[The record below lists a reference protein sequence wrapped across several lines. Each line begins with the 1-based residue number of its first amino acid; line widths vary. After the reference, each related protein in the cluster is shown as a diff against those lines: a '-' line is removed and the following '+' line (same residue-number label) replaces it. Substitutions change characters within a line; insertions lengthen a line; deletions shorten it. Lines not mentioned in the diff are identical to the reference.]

1 MSFAFFRKYN
11 KILLA
16 VGGSVLMVIF
26 LIPQATNQMGRDSNQ
41 VVGNLAGKD
50 VRMAQVRT
58 ANMEIATVRA
68 LVEARYASLMQQLR
82 ALDPQKDAMQ
92 GYLLQQRIQ
101 QLGSVAQNI
110 PSGNDSGLVW
120 LMMLHEAEQQGLY
133 ASRSESRQILQTW
146 DITAA
151 EVAAVK
157 RNLGVDDPF
166 IYQAL
171 SHWQMT
177 LRLRQLAYGQ
187 AVIPGPRGTTF
198 TTRLSE
204 PALLHFARD
213 IQSQIAV
220 NYVAIP
226 ASRLLS
232 QIPEPTEAE
241 LEERFNLSKN
251 VPPGG
256 SGDGGGGGQY
266 GFGYR
271 LPPRVKLEYIAV
283 PLERAKQVVRVDE
296 IEANRY
302 YLQHPYEFFPDS
314 EDKPAGGADSSAP
327 VSKTPKPYR
336 DVREDIIEKL
346 THQKAL
352 AKQDEA
358 VKSIE
363 AALNAAIRTWPL
375 DNQTG
380 YRAVPP
386 GTAGADVIDLASI
399 AQQVQQDTG
408 IQCDVVRDEKDWLP
422 LTTLADKPGI
432 GQSILSTGSGGN
444 RRAYPAAYYLSSTYE
459 LHPRPD
465 HELLPLRLQV
475 AVPSKPVQDIA
486 GTIYILRVLDAQP
499 EHAPAA
505 LHEVRDQVV
514 RDVKLLKAYGA
525 LQEQSWSFLNA
536 AKSAGLDKFAQSLG
550 KEVKVESL
558 KPFSRRDLTNQPPY
572 NLLVPNLTG
581 IGPNEQFVDQCF
593 KLAQPMQAS
602 GELDAL
608 APPDRVAAIPVDQKL
623 ALYIVQITEYRPLT
637 QQAFDNQ
644 RDILALRLALNQH
657 FEVMQQQSA
666 FDPFDYQTL
675 ATRVGYSTPEREK
688 SDKDQETPKN
698 Q

>member
-16 VGGSVLMVIF
+16 VGGSILMVIF
-26 LIPQATNQMGRDSNQ
+26 LIPQAASHMGQNSDP

-50 VRMAQVRT
+50 IRANRVRT
-58 ANMEIATVRA
+58 ANIEIATVRA
-68 LVEARYASLMQQLR
+68 LVEARYASLVQQFR
-82 ALDPQKDAMQ
+82 ALDPQKDPMQ
-92 GYLLQQRIQ
+92 AYLLQQRIQ
-101 QLGSVAQNI
+101 QLGNVAQNI
-110 PSGNDSGLVW
+110 PTGNDSGPVW

-146 DITAA
+146 DITAV
-151 EVAAVK
+151 EVAAAK
-157 RNLGVDDPF
+157 HNLGVDDAF

-171 SHWQMT
+171 GHWQMT
-177 LRLRQLAYGQ
+177 MRLRQLTYGQ
-187 AVIPGPRGTTF
+187 AVIPSPRGGTTF

-226 ASRLLS
+226 ASRLLG
-232 QIPEPTEAE
+232 QIAEPTEAE

-251 VPPGG
+251 VPPG
-256 SGDGGGGGQY
+256 SSGGGSGQY

-283 PLERAKQVVRVDE
+283 PLERAKQVVHVDE

-302 YLQHPYEFFPDS
+302 YLQHPDEFLPKPDDKSKPGQS
-314 EDKPAGGADSSAP
+314 ESSSAAP
-327 VSKTPKPYR
+327 GSATVSKTPRPYR

-363 AALNAAIRTWPL
+363 AALNAAIRSWPL

-380 YRAVPP
+380 YRVVPP
-386 GTAGADVIDLASI
+386 GAAGTDTINLADV

-408 IQCDVVRDEKDWLP
+408 IPCDVARDEKDWQP
-422 LTTLADKPGI
+422 LTSLSDKPGI
-432 GQSILSTGSGGN
+432 GQSILITGSGSD
-444 RRAYPAAYYLSSTYE
+444 RRAYATAGYLSSISE
-459 LHPRPD
+459 LRPPADHP
-465 HELLPLRLQV
+465 LLPFHLQV
-475 AVPSKPVQDIA
+475 GVPSKPVQDIA

-505 LHEVRDQVV
+505 LNEVRDQVV
-514 RDVKLLKAYGA
+514 RDVKLLKAYGS
-525 LQEQSWSFLNA
+525 LQEQSWSFLSA
-536 AKSAGLDKFAQSLG
+536 ARSAGLDKFAQSLG
-550 KEVKVESL
+550 KDVKVESL
-558 KPFSRRDLTNQPPY
+558 KPFSRRDLNTQPPY
-572 NLLVPNLTG
+572 NLHVPNLTG

-593 KLAQPMQAS
+593 KLAQPMQES
-602 GELDAL
+602 GKLDAL
-608 APPDRVAAIPVDQKL
+608 APADRIAAVPVDQKL
-623 ALYIVQITEYRPLT
+623 ALCIVQITEYRPLT

-644 RDILALRLALNQH
+644 RDILAMRLAINQH
-657 FEVMQQQSA
+657 FEIQQQSA

-675 ATRVGYSTPEREK
+675 AARVGYSTPQQEK
-688 SDKDQETPKN
+688 TDKNEK
-698 Q
+698 